1 MASRI
6 KQNRLVI
13 QLARECLENKGFRI
27 IERYQD
33 RGTYSRTYT
42 IAERD
47 GSVYL
52 IATTGR
58 EEIRADGKLNPEYNL
73 VQNSND
79 QEQARRLENNKH
91 PDKIPA
97 FVAVALIGSRS
108 KPFGQV
114 GAPISTNARS
124 KYSFDFSGSAI
135 TPLPAITSERSCT
148 PSLPS
153 VKRSQSR

>member
-42 IAERD
+42 IAERG

-79 QEQARRLENNKH
+79 QERARRLENNKH
-91 PDKIPA
+91 PDKASFNFPLNTRESPLSIDRNGPYPYCWPIN
-97 FVAVALIGSRS
+97 VRPGSVLS
-108 KPFGQV
+108 KKLE
-114 GAPISTNARS
+114 NACELRA
-124 KYSFDFSGSAI
+124 DQQRRLCR
-135 TPLPAITSERSCT
+135 P
-148 PSLPS
+148 
-153 VKRSQSR
+153 

>member
-13 QLARECLENKGFRI
+13 QLARECLENKGFKI

-91 PDKIPA
+91 PDKACFNFPLNTRESPLSIDRNGPYPYC
-97 FVAVALIGSRS
+97 VADQCPPRVDAVE
-108 KPFGQV
+108 K
-114 GAPISTNARS
+114 A
-124 KYSFDFSGSAI
+124 
-135 TPLPAITSERSCT
+135 
-148 PSLPS
+148 
-153 VKRSQSR
+153 

>member
-73 VQNSND
+73 VQKSND

-91 PDKIPA
+91 PDKACFNFPTICCFSAKMWTKQMAANGETFPRHTA
-97 FVAVALIGSRS
+97 MWAL
-108 KPFGQV
+108 
-114 GAPISTNARS
+114 
-124 KYSFDFSGSAI
+124 
-135 TPLPAITSERSCT
+135 
-148 PSLPS
+148 
-153 VKRSQSR
+153 

>member
-33 RGTYSRTYT
+33 QGTYPRMYT

-97 FVAVALIGSRS
+97 FVAVALRCNE
-108 KPFGQV
+108 GQYSAYFDRLKTV
-114 GAPISTNARS
+114 NFKNHGGGAHH
-124 KYSFDFSGSAI
+124 
-135 TPLPAITSERSCT
+135 
-148 PSLPS
+148 
-153 VKRSQSR
+153 

>member
-6 KQNRLVI
+6 KRNRLVI

-33 RGTYSRTYT
+33 QGTYPRTYT

-97 FVAVALIGSRS
+97 FVAVAL
-108 KPFGQV
+108 V
-114 GAPISTNARS
+114 
-124 KYSFDFSGSAI
+124 
-135 TPLPAITSERSCT
+135 ER
-148 PSLPS
+148 L
-153 VKRSQSR
+153 RYRR